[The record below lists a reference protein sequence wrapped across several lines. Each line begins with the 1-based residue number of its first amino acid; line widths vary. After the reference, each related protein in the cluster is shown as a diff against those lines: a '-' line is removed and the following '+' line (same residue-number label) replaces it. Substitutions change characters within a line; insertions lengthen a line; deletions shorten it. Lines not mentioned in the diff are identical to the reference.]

1 MHRIIYLFLISGLLL
16 FGCKASQKTVEN
28 KDSKKTELQYEK
40 LEKALLWE
48 ISGNGLETS
57 SYLYGTIH
65 IIPAEDYF
73 LPAGTLEAIATSES
87 IIFEIDMK
95 DMNNIMKQLGMLN
108 NAFMKDGLTLK
119 DLYTDE
125 EYVIVKAHFDK
136 IGMPL
141 FFLERLKPMFLTV
154 FASGEI
160 DPGDLQ
166 SGKAKSYEME
176 FYDIVKS
183 TKKSSGGLETM
194 EYQMSVFDSIPYQEQ
209 ADMLLETIQMGDSGG
224 DSFKEMV
231 SIYKL
236 QDIEGMQTMFE
247 EEDSGVEGYEDIL
260 LVNRNKN
267 WIPVMGEYMVKGRT
281 FFAVGA
287 GHLAGPQGVI
297 HLLREAGYT
306 LAPIME

>member
-1 MHRIIYLFLISGLLL
+1 MRRIFYLFLILGLGF
-16 FGCKASQKTVEN
+16 FGCKSTQKVVEQ
-28 KDSKKTELQYEK
+28 KDSKQAELKYEK
-40 LEKALLWE
+40 LERALLWE

-57 SYLYGTIH
+57 SFLYGTIH
-65 IIPAEDYF
+65 IIPSEDYF
-73 LPAGTLEAIATSES
+73 LPEGTLEAISTSEAM
-87 IIFEIDMK
+87 IFEIDMK

-119 DLYTDE
+119 DLYTEE
-125 EYVIVKAHFDK
+125 EYGIVKAHFDK

-166 SGKAKSYEME
+166 NGKAKSYEME
-176 FYDIVKS
+176 FYDIAKS
-183 TKKSSGGLETM
+183 TKKNTGGLETM
-194 EYQMSVFDSIPYQEQ
+194 EYQMSVFDSIPYQDQ
-209 ADMLLETIQMGDSGG
+209 ADMLLETIKMGESGG
-224 DSFKEMV
+224 ESFKEMV
-231 SIYKL
+231 DVYKL
-236 QDIEGMQTMFE
+236 QDIEGMQTLFE

-306 LAPIME
+306 LAPVLK